1 MKIIDTSVLKFDKS
15 NAPKATIESGET
27 LIFRAE
33 DCFGNAVQEEIPM
46 GHADLDYTNPAAGP
60 VFVTGAEKGDV
71 LKVEILSIDVND
83 HGVVC
88 TFEECGP
95 FQDKNEVRT
104 RIMPIKNG
112 KTKFN
117 DIEWDIEPMVGV
129 MGTCPEGE
137 PVGCGFA
144 FELGGNMDSNKLV
157 AGNTVYFP
165 VEVEGALLQMGDIHA
180 SMGDGE
186 VTGTGIEIQG
196 DIMVR
201 VSVIKNFELHWP
213 VVETKDAWYVCASNQ
228 RMEPAFR
235 KACYELRRLVVNAYG
250 WDETDVA
257 LYVTM
262 QGLMEVNQACMD
274 DDFQS
279 VRMGVPK
286 ISQKPG
292 LI

>member
-1 MKIIDTSVLKFDKS
+1 
-15 NAPKATIESGET
+15 
-27 LIFRAE
+27 
-33 DCFGNAVQEEIPM
+33 
-46 GHADLDYTNPAAGP
+46 
-60 VFVTGAEKGDV
+60 
-71 LKVEILSIDVND
+71 
-83 HGVVC
+83 
-88 TFEECGP
+88 
-95 FQDKNEVRT
+95 
-104 RIMPIKNG
+104 MPIENG
-112 KTKFN
+112 KTKFK
-117 DIEWDIEPMVGV
+117 DIEWDVHPMVGV
-129 MGTCPEGE
+129 MGTCPEEGK
-137 PVGCGFA
+137 VGCGYA
-144 FELGGNMDSNKLV
+144 FELGGNMDSAKIT
-157 AGNTVYFP
+157 AGSTVYFP

-213 VVETKDAWYVCASNQ
+213 VVETSDAWYVIAANQ

-235 KACYELRRLVVNAYG
+235 KACYELRRLVAAAYD
-250 WDETDVA
+250 WDYTDVA

-262 QGLMEVNQACMD
+262 QGLMEVNQACLD

-286 ISQKPG
+286 IPQKPG